1 MMYEFGDQSAQT
13 YSQKCECGRVIEV
26 STQKDENPEYYTDVH
41 VKCACGKSVYFSLP
55 VN

>member
-1 MMYEFGDQSAQT
+1 MYDFNSEFAQT
-13 YSQKCECGRVIEV
+13 YKAECACGKVIEV
-26 STQKDENPEYYTDVH
+26 STQTDRGPEYYIDVY